1 MIKDYGLLFDI
12 NWMYFLKYMEIVL
25 NKNVCVNIWLK
36 KEIEFDD

>member
-1 MIKDYGLLFDI
+1 MVCYLILVGCILI
-12 NWMYFLKYMEIVL
+12 LKYMEIVL